1 MCLLRTPPVAYLFL
15 VRFLPRR
22 MLAKKIALGFGI
34 AIVLPML
41 IHYGV
46 ATFYPE
52 PRPEDY
58 RLSPETNALRHGS
71 ASDQANFEEEQSR
84 KGDELAAAEAQ
95 FERRL
100 FAMAVPLGL
109 VAVLVGTFVRTQAT
123 GTGLMFGG
131 IFSVCDGYFN
141 YWEYLSASFKFVS
154 LLAAFI
160 LLIFIGYRKLERKEI

>member
-1 MCLLRTPPVAYLFL
+1 
-15 VRFLPRR
+15 
-22 MLAKKIALGFGI
+22 MLAKKIALGVGI

-58 RLSPETNALRHGS
+58 RLSAETNALAHGS
-71 ASDQANFEEEQSR
+71 ASGQVKFEQEQGR

-100 FAMAVPLGL
+100 FAVAVPLGL
-109 VAVLVGTFVRTQAT
+109 VAIVVGAFLSVQAT

-131 IFSVCDGYFN
+131 RLCLRWLLQLLGAFECQLQVCLPFGSIHCP
-141 YWEYLSASFKFVS
+141 YLRWFTKS
-154 LLAAFI
+154 L
-160 LLIFIGYRKLERKEI
+160 REKKSN

>member
-1 MCLLRTPPVAYLFL
+1 
-15 VRFLPRR
+15 
-22 MLAKKIALGFGI
+22 MLAKRIALGVGI

-52 PRPEDY
+52 PRPDDY
-58 RLSPETNALRHGS
+58 RLSAETNALAHGS
-71 ASDQANFEEEQSR
+71 ASDQVKFEQEQGR

-100 FAMAVPLGL
+100 FAVAVPLGL
-109 VAVLVGTFVRTQAT
+109 VAILVGTFLSVQTT

-131 IFSVCDGYFN
+131 IVSVCDGYFN
-141 YWEYLSASFKFVS
+141 YWEHLSASFKFVS

-160 LLIFIGYRKLERKEI
+160 VLIFVGYRKLERKEI

>member
-1 MCLLRTPPVAYLFL
+1 
-15 VRFLPRR
+15 

-58 RLSPETNALRHGS
+58 RMAPETVALAHGS
-71 ASDQANFEEEQSR
+71 ASDQAKFEEEQR
-84 KGDELAAAEAQ
+84 RTGDALEAAEAQ
-95 FERRL
+95 FARRL
-100 FAMAVPLGL
+100 FAVAVPLGL
-109 VAVLVGTFVRTQAT
+109 VALLVGTFLRLQAT

-131 IFSVCDGYFN
+131 IFAVIDGYFN
-141 YWEYLSASFKFVS
+141 YWDHLSAGFKFIS
-154 LLAAFI
+154 LLTAFI
-160 LLIFIGYRKLERKEI
+160 LLIFVGYRKLERKEI